1 MEAKAVPLFEFHP
14 HKAAAPDGW
23 EEVFVCEAT
32 HNPEN
37 SNKLTQLASGIMAR
51 KEEVYY
57 LSVVECLHGVHG
69 SGLGAIYTN
78 KELQMVGDDP
88 GEVFDQVVAGMHA
101 AGFKI
106 ESRDMLVKAVASW
119 VSREILEKGKKG
131 KKEASHE

>member
-1 MEAKAVPLFEFHP
+1 
-14 HKAAAPDGW
+14 
-23 EEVFVCEAT
+23 
-32 HNPEN
+32 
-37 SNKLTQLASGIMAR
+37 
-51 KEEVYY
+51 
-57 LSVVECLHGVHG
+57 
-69 SGLGAIYTN
+69 
-78 KELQMVGDDP
+78 MVGDDP